1 MRRRKFIAAVV
12 AVLSLVATSCA
23 QHTAQHTGPPPPAM
37 PGPPHTV
44 ADWAVGAQL
53 FDGLGD
59 FHRKVTTSS
68 AQAQQYFDQGM
79 RYLWA
84 FNHDESTRSF
94 ARAAQLDPACA
105 LCYWGVALTVGP
117 NYNLPFMAQPRA
129 QAAWEALQQ
138 AHRTSSQATP
148 VEQALVGAVAKRY
161 QGAAPLDPSNEGP
174 VLTAYAEAMRDV
186 AKRFPDDLDVQVL
199 YAEAMMN
206 LHPWKLWTLDGHPAP
221 GTDEIVATLESVL
234 ARHPAHPGANHYYI
248 HVMEASPHP
257 ERALASAERLHGMM
271 PAAGHLQHMPAHI
284 LQRVGRYD
292 DAAEANRQGASA
304 DAAYFAK
311 AKPLDYYMMYTA
323 HNYQFLAFSTAME
336 GRKAET
342 LDAVR
347 KARETITD
355 DMLLTMPGV
364 DWSITESYAALVR
377 FGLWDDMLA
386 VPAPNP
392 QLSGLTGGY
401 LINKAIALAAKGRV
415 DDAKATVAQLEKL
428 STSTPA
434 DYAAG
439 NNTARDMFAIGALV
453 AKARIADAE
462 GKRDDAIA
470 FLRDAVTKEDQTAYA
485 EPADWFSPVRHILG
499 AELLKAGKPAE
510 AEAVYRKDLEL
521 HPHNGWA
528 LYGLAQALKAQSKDA
543 SMVDQ
548 EFQQAWSRADV
559 SMTTSAF

>member
-1 MRRRKFIAAVV
+1 MNRKKLIAAVV
-12 AVLSLVATSCA
+12 AVLSLATTSC
-23 QHTAQHTGPPPPAM
+23 GPRAAPPAAPPPAM

-59 FHRKVTTSS
+59 FHRKVSTSS
-68 AQAQQYFDQGM
+68 VQAQQYFDQGM

-94 ARAAQLDPACA
+94 AKAAQLDPGCA

-138 AHRTSSQATP
+138 AQRTASQATP
-148 VEQALVGAVAKRY
+148 VEQALVGAVARRY
-161 QGAAPLDPSNEGP
+161 RGAVPLDPSNEGP
-174 VLTAYAEAMRDV
+174 VLTAYADAMREV
-186 AKRFPDDLDVQVL
+186 ATRFPDDLDVQVL

-206 LHPWKLWTLDGHPAP
+206 LRPWKLWTLDGQPAP
-221 GTDEIVATLESVL
+221 GTEEIVAILESVL
-234 ARHPAHPGANHYYI
+234 ARNPAHPGANHYLI
-248 HVMEASPHP
+248 HAMEASPHP
-257 ERALASAERLHGMM
+257 DRALASAERLHGMM

-284 LQRVGRYD
+284 LQRLGRYEG
-292 DAAEANRQGASA
+292 AAEANREGASA
-304 DAAYFAK
+304 DAAYFAR

-342 LDAVR
+342 LEAVR

-355 DMLLTMPGV
+355 DMLLAMPGV
-364 DWSITESYAALVR
+364 DWSVAESYAALVR

-386 VPAPNP
+386 APAPNP
-392 QLSGLTGGY
+392 QLLGLTGGY
-401 LINKAIALAAKGRV
+401 LIGKATALAAKGRV
-415 DDAKATVAQLEKL
+415 ADAKATLAQLEKL
-428 STSTPA
+428 STSMPA

-439 NNTARDMFAIGALV
+439 NNAARAMFAIGALV
-453 AKARIADAE
+453 ANARIADAE
-462 GKRDDAIA
+462 GKPDQAIA
-470 FLRDAVTKEDQTAYA
+470 FLRDAATLEDQTAYA
-485 EPADWFSPVRHILG
+485 EPADWFFPVRHVLG
-499 AELLKAGKPAE
+499 AELLKAGKSAE
-510 AEAVYRKDLEL
+510 AETVYRKDLQL

-528 LYGLAQALKAQSKDA
+528 LYGLVQALKAQGKDA
-543 SMVDQ
+543 TSVG
-548 EFQQAWSRADV
+548 EELQQAWSKADI
-559 SMTTSAF
+559 TLTASAF